1 MNKTILITGSTDGI
15 GLLTAKKLS
24 ILGNKILLHGRN
36 KNKLIAISKMLN
48 NAPIYEADF
57 SDMAAVEDMSQKIL
71 LKNKSI
77 DVLINN
83 AGILK
88 TPNTKTIQNRD
99 IRFDVNTLAP
109 YILTN
114 NLLPIIP
121 KTGMILNLSSAA
133 QASFNISS
141 MSLFVQMESMTAY
154 SQSKLAITIWSQEMA
169 RKHPL
174 GPAFISINPG
184 SLLATKMVKEG
195 FGIEGKNINI
205 GADILVKAATDKT
218 FFSYSGAYYDNDI
231 REFSSPHQLADN
243 RSFCNN
249 LMEKINSITQKYI
262 KNSL

>member
-1 MNKTILITGSTDGI
+1 MNKTILITGSTNGI

-24 ILGNKILLHGRN
+24 MLGNKILLHGRN

-57 SDMAAVEDMSQKIL
+57 SDMAAVEDMSQTIL

-121 KTGMILNLSSAA
+121 TTGLILNLSSAA

-141 MSLFVQMESMTAY
+141 MSFFVQMESIDC
-154 SQSKLAITIWSQEMA
+154 L
-169 RKHPL
+169 
-174 GPAFISINPG
+174 F
-184 SLLATKMVKEG
+184 TK
-195 FGIEGKNINI
+195 
-205 GADILVKAATDKT
+205 
-218 FFSYSGAYYDNDI
+218 
-231 REFSSPHQLADN
+231 
-243 RSFCNN
+243 
-249 LMEKINSITQKYI
+249 
-262 KNSL
+262 

>member
-1 MNKTILITGSTDGI
+1 MKKTILITGSTDGI
-15 GLLTAKKLS
+15 GLLAAKKLS
-24 ILGNKILLHGRN
+24 LLGNKILLHGRN
-36 KNKLIAISKMLN
+36 KEKLLAISKELN

-57 SDMAAVEDMSQKIL
+57 TDMAAVEDMSRIIL
-71 LKNKSI
+71 VKHKSI

-83 AGILK
+83 AGVLN
-88 TPNTKTIQNRD
+88 TLNTKTIQNRD

-121 KTGMILNLSSAA
+121 KTGLVLNLSSAA
-133 QASFNISS
+133 QTSINISS
-141 MSLFVQMESMTAY
+141 MLFFVQMDSMTAY
-154 SQSKLAITIWSQEMA
+154 SQSKLAIIIWSQEMA
-169 RKHPL
+169 RKHPS

-218 FFSYSGAYYDNDI
+218 FLSYSGKYYDNDI
-231 REFSSPHQLADN
+231 RKFSLPHQLASDQL
-243 RSFCNN
+243 FCNY
-249 LMEKINSITQKYI
+249 LMAKINSITQKYI
-262 KNSL
+262 KN